1 MLVVKV
7 MLNAIPKFWQR
18 LNLQDSSWRIHQ
30 KIGYGYFLAIGIGF
44 LGSLMGLAIADY
56 YQEKGIKQQYDAHI
70 QAQLLGNFQYSALQ
84 AQSQGARLV
93 GFLDDSDTLLLRKTE
108 FIKTIKYVI
117 LFQEQVEEYLKN
129 KPSWLVKEPIPL
141 KHLLQSYVNDL
152 SNYQQEIERHL
163 EKIKTHSSKEEMMA
177 SISVIQNGKSAMMLD
192 IHLAQINHLL
202 EIAQR
207 QEIESSQKLRE
218 IYGLEKT
225 IILISMLLS
234 VTLAGLIAYRTS
246 RAIAEPVITV
256 TAVAEKVAQESNFDL
271 RAPVSSQDEIASFAI
286 SLNHLI
292 ERVSTHTK
300 ELEKAKANAESAN
313 LAKSQFLANMSHEL
327 RTPLNA
333 ILGYSEILTEESEV
347 LGLDEFL
354 PDLEKI
360 QTAGKHLLSLIN
372 DILDLSKIE
381 AGKMRL
387 YWEKF
392 DIITLIDEIAA
403 TVKPL
408 INKNNNVFQIECDSN
423 INIMYSDMTKVRQVL
438 LNLLSNAAKFTH
450 QGKITLKAW
459 VIPGKQDENES
470 VENHFSPLAL
480 ACPLPHTQKSEDW
493 ICFEVKDTGIGM
505 SENEQH
511 RLFEA
516 FTQGDTSATRKY
528 GGTGL
533 GLTISRHFCQ
543 MMGGEILVESEL
555 EKGSTFTV
563 RLPLQY
569 KQ

>member
-1 MLVVKV
+1 MFVVKV
-7 MLNAIPKFWQR
+7 MLNAIANFGQR
-18 LNLQDSSWRIHQ
+18 FNLQDSSLRIHQ

-44 LGSLMGLAIADY
+44 FGSLLGFAIADY

-70 QAQLLGNFQYSALQ
+70 QAQLIGNFKDAALQ

-93 GFLDDSDTLLLRKTE
+93 GFLNDSDTLLLRKNE
-108 FIKTIKYVI
+108 FIKAIKEVTIA
-117 LFQEQVEEYLKN
+117 QEQIEIYLKN
-129 KPSWLVKEPIPL
+129 KPSWLVSEPILL
-141 KHLLQSYVNDL
+141 KQLLPSYVKDL
-152 SNYQQEIERHL
+152 TNYQQEIEL
-163 EKIKTHSSKEEMMA
+163 YLKKNKMTSSPPEIIE
-177 SISVIQNGKSAMMLD
+177 SIYVIQNGKN
-192 IHLAQINHLL
+192 AQILDSYFAKINQLL

-218 IYGLEKT
+218 IYDLEKK

-292 ERVSTHTK
+292 ERVSTYTK
-300 ELEKAKANAESAN
+300 ELEKAKENAETAN

-333 ILGYSEILTEESEV
+333 ILGYSEILTEESEI
-347 LGLDEFL
+347 LGLEDFL

-372 DILDLSKIE
+372 DILDFSKIE

-387 YWEKF
+387 YWESF
-392 DIITLIDEIAA
+392 HIPTLIDEIVA

-408 INKNNNVFQIECDSN
+408 MNKNNNVFQIDCDSN
-423 INIMYSDMTKVRQVL
+423 INVMHSDLTKVRQVL

-459 VIPGKQDENES
+459 VIPGKQEENES
-470 VENHFSPLAL
+470 VENHFLPLAL
-480 ACPLPHTQKSEDW
+480 ACPLPHTQKGEDW

-528 GGTGL
+528 GGSGL

>member
-1 MLVVKV
+1 
-7 MLNAIPKFWQR
+7 MLNTIPKFWQR

-70 QAQLLGNFQYSALQ
+70 QAQLLGNFKESALQ
-84 AQSQGARLV
+84 AQSQGSRLV
-93 GFLDDSDTLLLRKTE
+93 GFVNDSDTLPLRKTE
-108 FIKTIKYVI
+108 FIKTIKDVT
-117 LFQEQVEEYLKN
+117 LSQKKVEEYLN
-129 KPSWLVKEPIPL
+129 NQPSWLVSDPIQL
-141 KHLLQSYVNDL
+141 KQLLQSYVKDL
-152 SNYQQEIERHL
+152 SKYQQEVELHL
-163 EKIKTHSSKEEMMA
+163 EKIKKPSSQREMMA
-177 SISVIQNGKSAMMLD
+177 SISVIQNGTKALILD
-192 IHLAQINHLL
+192 IHLAKINHLL

-333 ILGYSEILTEESEV
+333 ILGYSEILTEESEI

-381 AGKMRL
+381 AGKMRI

-392 DIITLIDEIAA
+392 DILTLMDEIAA

-408 INKNNNVFQIECDSN
+408 IKKNNNVFAIECDSN

-459 VIPGKQDENES
+459 VIPGKEENES
-470 VENHFSPLAL
+470 GENHFSPLAL
-480 ACPLPHTQKSEDW
+480 ACPLPHTQKNEDW

-528 GGTGL
+528 GGSGL

-569 KQ
+569 QQ

>member
-7 MLNAIPKFWQR
+7 MLNAIANFWQR
-18 LNLQDSSWRIHQ
+18 FNLQDSSLRIHQ

-44 LGSLMGLAIADY
+44 FGSLLGLAIADY

-70 QAQLLGNFQYSALQ
+70 QAQLLGNFQDAALH
-84 AQSQGARLV
+84 AQSQGSRLV
-93 GFLDDSDTLLLRKTE
+93 GFLNDSDTLFLRKTE
-108 FIKTIKYVI
+108 FIKAIKYVTFSQKKI
-117 LFQEQVEEYLKN
+117 EDYLKN
-129 KPSWLVKEPIPL
+129 KPSLLVREPIEI
-141 KHLLQSYVNDL
+141 KQLLQSYFKDL
-152 SNYQQEIERHL
+152 SNYQQEIELHL
-163 EKIKTHSSKEEMMA
+163 EKIKTHSSQGELMA
-177 SISVIQNGKSAMMLD
+177 SISAIQNGTSALKLD
-192 IHLAQINHLL
+192 IHLAKINHLL

-207 QEIESSQKLRE
+207 QEIESNQKLRE
-218 IYGLEKT
+218 IYDLEKK

-246 RAIAEPVITV
+246 HAIASPVITV

-271 RAPVSSQDEIASFAI
+271 RAPVCSQDEIASFAI

-300 ELEKAKANAESAN
+300 ELEKAKENAEIAN

-333 ILGYSEILTEESEV
+333 ILGYSEILTEESEI
-347 LGLDEFL
+347 LGLEDFL

-381 AGKMRL
+381 AGKMRF
-387 YWEKF
+387 YWESF
-392 DIITLIDEIAA
+392 HIPSLIDEIVT

-408 INKNNNVFQIECDSN
+408 MNKNNNVFQIDCDSN
-423 INIMYSDMTKVRQVL
+423 INVMYSDMTKVRQIL

-450 QGKITLKAW
+450 EGKITLKAW
-459 VIPGKQDENES
+459 VIPGKQEENNSE
-470 VENHFSPLAL
+470 ENHFLPLAL
-480 ACPLPHTQKSEDW
+480 ACPIPHTQKGEDW

-516 FTQGDTSATRKY
+516 FTQGDASATRKY
-528 GGTGL
+528 GGSGL

-569 KQ
+569 QK

>member
-7 MLNAIPKFWQR
+7 MLNTIPKFWQR

-44 LGSLMGLAIADY
+44 FGSLLGLAIADY

-70 QAQLLGNFQYSALQ
+70 QAQLLENFQYSALQ
-84 AQSQGARLV
+84 AQSQGSRLV
-93 GFLDDSDTLLLRKTE
+93 GFLDDSDTLHLRKTE

-117 LFQEQVEEYLKN
+117 LFQKEVEEYLNN

-141 KHLLQSYVNDL
+141 KQLLQSYVNDL
-152 SNYQQEIERHL
+152 SNYQQEIELHL
-163 EKIKTHSSKEEMMA
+163 EKIKTNSSQEQMMA
-177 SISVIQNGKSAMMLD
+177 SISVIQNGKIAMMLD

-381 AGKMRL
+381 AGKMRI

-459 VIPGKQDENES
+459 VIPGKEENES
-470 VENHFSPLAL
+470 GENHFSPLAL

>member
-7 MLNAIPKFWQR
+7 MLNAIANFWQR
-18 LNLQDSSWRIHQ
+18 FNLQDSSLRIHQ

-44 LGSLMGLAIADY
+44 FGSLLGLAIADY

-70 QAQLLGNFQYSALQ
+70 QAQLLGNFQDAALH
-84 AQSQGARLV
+84 AQSQGSRLV
-93 GFLDDSDTLLLRKTE
+93 GFLNDSDTLFLRKTE
-108 FIKTIKYVI
+108 FIKAIKYVTFSQKKI
-117 LFQEQVEEYLKN
+117 EDYLKN
-129 KPSWLVKEPIPL
+129 KPSLLVREPIEIKQLL
-141 KHLLQSYVNDL
+141 KSYFKDL
-152 SNYQQEIERHL
+152 SNYQQEIELHL
-163 EKIKTHSSKEEMMA
+163 EKIKTHSSQGELMA
-177 SISVIQNGKSAMMLD
+177 SISAIQNGTSALKLD
-192 IHLAQINHLL
+192 IHLAKINHLL

-207 QEIESSQKLRE
+207 QEIESNQKLRE
-218 IYGLEKT
+218 IYDLEKK

-246 RAIAEPVITV
+246 HAIASPVITV

-271 RAPVSSQDEIASFAI
+271 RAPVCSQDEIASFAI

-300 ELEKAKANAESAN
+300 ELEKAKENAEIAN

-333 ILGYSEILTEESEV
+333 ILGYSEILTEESEI
-347 LGLDEFL
+347 LGLEDFL

-381 AGKMRL
+381 AGKMRF
-387 YWEKF
+387 YWESF
-392 DIITLIDEIAA
+392 HIPSLIDEIVT

-408 INKNNNVFQIECDSN
+408 MNKNNNVFQIDCDSN
-423 INIMYSDMTKVRQVL
+423 INVMYSDMTKVRQIL

-450 QGKITLKAW
+450 EGKITLKAW
-459 VIPGKQDENES
+459 VIPGKQEENNSE
-470 VENHFSPLAL
+470 ENHFLPLAL
-480 ACPLPHTQKSEDW
+480 ACPIPHTQKGEDW

-516 FTQGDTSATRKY
+516 FTQGDASATRKY
-528 GGTGL
+528 GGSGL

-569 KQ
+569 QK

>member
-1 MLVVKV
+1 MLLVKV
-7 MLNAIPKFWQR
+7 MLNAIANFGQR
-18 LNLQDSSWRIHQ
+18 FNLQDSSLRIHQ

-44 LGSLMGLAIADY
+44 SGSLMGLAIADY

-70 QAQLLGNFQYSALQ
+70 QAQLIGNFHDAALH

-93 GFLDDSDTLLLRKTE
+93 GFVNDSEAFVHQKNDLIKAIKDVTLA
-108 FIKTIKYVI
+108 
-117 LFQEQVEEYLKN
+117 QEKIEDYLNN
-129 KPSWLVKEPIPL
+129 KPRWLVREPILL
-141 KHLLQSYVNDL
+141 KKVLQSYVNDL
-152 SNYQQEIERHL
+152 KDYQKEIEVQLKILKNNSSSPQIL
-163 EKIKTHSSKEEMMA
+163 E
-177 SISVIQNGKSAMMLD
+177 SISVIEKGKN
-192 IHLAQINHLL
+192 AQILDRDFREISNLL
-202 EIAQR
+202 EIAQT
-207 QEIESSQKLRE
+207 QEIQSSQKLRE
-218 IYGLEKT
+218 IYRLQKV
-225 IILISMLLS
+225 IILVSMFIS

-271 RAPVSSQDEIASFAI
+271 RAPVSSQDEIASLAQ
-286 SLNHLI
+286 SLNNLI
-292 ERVSTHTK
+292 ERVSNHTK
-300 ELEKAKANAESAN
+300 ELENAKKNAESAN
-313 LAKSQFLANMSHEL
+313 IAKSQFLANMSHEL

-333 ILGYSEILTEESEV
+333 ILGYSEILTEESEI
-347 LGLDEFL
+347 LGLEDFL

-381 AGKMRL
+381 AGKMRI
-387 YWEKF
+387 YWESF
-392 DIITLIDEIAA
+392 HIPSLIDEIVA

-408 INKNNNVFQIECDSN
+408 MKKNNNVFQIECDSN
-423 INIMYSDMTKVRQVL
+423 INIMYSDMTKVRQIL

-459 VIPGKQDENES
+459 VIPGKEEENQWE
-470 VENHFSPLAL
+470 EHHFLPLAL
-480 ACPLPHTQKSEDW
+480 ACPLPHTQKGEDW
-493 ICFEVKDTGIGM
+493 ICFEVRDTGIGM

-516 FTQGDTSATRKY
+516 FIQGDTSATRKY
-528 GGTGL
+528 GGSGL

-543 MMGGEILVESEL
+543 MMGGEILVDSEL
-555 EKGSTFTV
+555 EKGSIFTV

-569 KQ
+569 QQ